1 MLTQHQHPVLP
12 LAPTDLANRLTRL
25 GLDKDQGRW
34 AVALSGGPDSLA
46 LTALLSSL
54 KPGLLAFIVD
64 HGLRAESGIE
74 AQAAAEQ
81 VQRLGVETHL
91 LLWKGVKPTTG
102 ILARAREAR
111 YELLI
116 KAAWQ
121 QGVTHLFLAH
131 HEDDQ
136 YETVALRS
144 ARGSDWRG
152 LAGMPD
158 LSQRAGLT
166 LVRPLLDITKD
177 RLIET
182 CHAMGLEAATDPS
195 NLNPKYA
202 RARLRLEGKSRDLA
216 LWQTHLEAKQRRQ
229 NEIAELSAK
238 CVLHEGWAE
247 FKAEDHS
254 PALLSLLLQYVGQGK
269 YPASQEALH
278 RINAGQTL
286 SGCKIIARGENVLVV
301 REPAA
306 IKPLEL
312 SAGTHEIY
320 WDKRWRLAFTLN
332 ASALLAP
339 LGQGSWRCL
348 QEAEEVEAF
357 PSALRP
363 SLPAIWQGGRV
374 VKVLRGQFVPFFEP
388 LRQYYLC

>member
-1 MLTQHQHPVLP
+1 MLTQHQQLVLP
-12 LAPTDLANRLTRL
+12 LAPTDLADRLIRL
-25 GLDKDQGRW
+25 GLDKEQGRW

-46 LTALLSSL
+46 LTALLASL
-54 KPGLLAFIVD
+54 KPGLLAFTVD
-64 HGLRAESGIE
+64 HGLRAGSGEE
-74 AQAAAEQ
+74 AQTAAKQAQ
-81 VQRLGVETHL
+81 QLGVETHL
-91 LLWKGVKPTTG
+91 LSWEGIKPTTG

-182 CHAMGLEAATDPS
+182 CLARGLRAATDPS

-202 RARLRLEGKSRDLA
+202 RARLRLEGKPRDLA
-216 LWQTHLEAKQRRQ
+216 LWQTHLAAKQRRQ
-229 NEIAELSAK
+229 NEIVALSAK
-238 CVLHEGWAE
+238 YVLHDGWAE

-254 PALLSLLLQYVGQGK
+254 PALLSLLLQYVGQGR

-278 RINAGQTL
+278 RITAGQTL

-312 SAGTHEIY
+312 SEGAHEIY

-332 ASALLAP
+332 APALLAP
-339 LGQGSWRCL
+339 LGQGSWRSL
-348 QEAEEVEAF
+348 PEASLVEAIS
-357 PSALRP
+357 SAMRP
-363 SLPAIWQGGRV
+363 SLPAIWQGGSV
-374 VKVLRGQFVPFFEP
+374 VKVLTGEFVPFFEP

>member
-1 MLTQHQHPVLP
+1 MLTQPQHLVLP
-12 LAPTDLANRLTRL
+12 LAPTDLAYRLTRL
-25 GLDKDQGRW
+25 GLNGDQGRW

-46 LTALLSSL
+46 LTALLASL

-64 HGLRAESGIE
+64 HGLRAESKTE
-74 AQAAAEQ
+74 AQVAAQQAQ
-81 VQRLGVETHL
+81 QLGVETHIL
-91 LLWKGVKPTTG
+91 SWEGLKPTTG

-111 YELLI
+111 YKLLI

-182 CHAMGLEAATDPS
+182 CLALGLKAAIDPS

-202 RARLRLEGKSRDLA
+202 RARLRLEDKPRDLA
-216 LWQTHLEAKQRRQ
+216 LWQTHLAAKQRRQ
-229 NEIAELSAK
+229 SELMELSAK
-238 CVLHEGWAE
+238 CALHEGGAE
-247 FKAEDHS
+247 FKAQDHS
-254 PALLSLLLQYVGQGK
+254 HALLSLLLQYVGQGK

-278 RINAGQTL
+278 RITAGQTL

-312 SAGTHEIY
+312 SAGAHEIY
-320 WDKRWRLAFTLN
+320 WDKRWQLSFTLN
-332 ASALLAP
+332 APTTLAP
-339 LGQGSWRCL
+339 LGRGSWRCL
-348 QEAEEVEAF
+348 QEAEQVEAF
-357 PSALRP
+357 PSAMRP
-363 SLPAIWQGGRV
+363 SLPAIWQGGSV
-374 VKVLRGQFVPFFEP
+374 VKVLKGQFVPFFEP
-388 LRQYYLC
+388 LRQYYL